1 MESSSRSGM
10 LTAAMLRVLPVP
22 QQRGWPHWVLLACQL
37 WAQWVVY
44 AAIDRAAWSTGT
56 DILMWTAVSAV
67 VGVTLIVWHLPED
80 SLSLYVATLG
90 MGLALMVWL
99 LQPHVA
105 QAVANELGD
114 DYVVLLQTY
123 SDTVNE
129 VLLRGLR
136 WGRALAQGESSNDP
150 ILFALTLGMLTF
162 VVAGM
167 ATWTLLRQQQTWLSI
182 GISAL
187 PLFINYTLAPTSR
200 SDSDIVLFAGIAFA
214 IVLCNHIAL
223 RQEVWQSAHIDHSS
237 FAPLQS
243 TWHALLII
251 VPVIAIASQLPL
263 PPTNE
268 TALRIWATVRA
279 PFTSVRNGWDQVFG
293 SAITNQ
299 AGGFSLAGMQV
310 GGARNRSQ
318 QEVLR
323 IRTSRPD
330 YVRATSYNHYTGQGW
345 SNTLTRTETDL
356 VSPRFI
362 TSRVQGR
369 TAVVSTVTIRRDRSD
384 ALLLTVG
391 DPVNFGRDARLYA
404 IADTELTIDSLLAST
419 SRDALLSGNSYTVTA
434 LVSTANETQL
444 RTTIPPTGR
453 IQQIY
458 TELPAEL
465 PERIAEL
472 STQIVVTAGAQ
483 TPYDEAVTIQNYLRQ
498 FTYNERR
505 TRPPTSVDWVDY
517 MVFEAKQGY
526 CDDFATAMTVML
538 RTRGIPARYVQ
549 GYTLGSRDPVSGEY
563 VVREAMAHSW
573 VEVYFDDYGWQ
584 RFEPTPAGY
593 VEMPD
598 RRPPATTSDST
609 TERDPVN
616 SDTTSSAER
625 PDSLERFEPPSA
637 SESNLPPDTPAP
649 TSGWIWLLLA
659 ACTSIS
665 GSIGYWWWHRQ
676 SPAWHIQRHYRTLC
690 VLLQW
695 ATIPLPGNVT
705 PLQVRRTVAEHNT
718 ALVAHIELF
727 LVDYQ
732 HFQYA
737 ANKPTTWHPI
747 AWRALIAHLLHR
759 RWEHLRTGN
768 RSSEEA

>member
-1 MESSSRSGM
+1 M

-22 QQRGWPHWVLLACQL
+22 HQRGWPHLLLLACHL

-56 DILMWTAVSAV
+56 DILVWTAFSAV
-67 VGVTLIVWHLPED
+67 VGVTLIVWNLHED
-80 SLSLYVATLG
+80 YLSLYLATLG
-90 MGLALMVWL
+90 TGLAIMVWL
-99 LQPHVA
+99 LREHVA
-105 QAVANELGD
+105 HAVATELGN
-114 DYVVLLQTY
+114 DYAVLMQTY
-123 SDTVNE
+123 GDTLNE
-129 VLLRGLR
+129 VILRSVR
-136 WGRALAQGESSNDP
+136 WGRALASGTPSNDP
-150 ILFALTLGMLTF
+150 ILFVIALGMLTYL
-162 VVAGM
+162 VAAI
-167 ATWTLLRQQQTWLSI
+167 ATWTLLRQHQTWLSI
-182 GISAL
+182 GVSAL
-187 PLFINYTLAPTSR
+187 PLFINYTLAPTTR
-200 SDSDIVLFAGIAFA
+200 SDTDIVLFVGIAFA
-214 IVLCNHIAL
+214 IVLCNQIAL
-223 RQEVWQSAHIDHSS
+223 REEVWQAAHIDRPG
-237 FAPLQS
+237 FAPLQA

-251 VPVIAIASQLPL
+251 VPIVVIASQLPL

-268 TALRIWATVRA
+268 TALRIWATVRS

-293 SAITNQ
+293 NAITNQ

-310 GGARNRSQ
+310 GGARSRSQ

-323 IRTSRPD
+323 IRTSAPD

-345 SNTLTRTETDL
+345 SNTLTRSETDL

-362 TSRVQGR
+362 TSRAQGR

-419 SRDALLSGNSYTVTA
+419 SRDALFSGNSYTVTA

-465 PERIAEL
+465 PARIAEL

-483 TPYDEAVTIQNYLRQ
+483 TPYDEAVAIQNYLRQ

-598 RRPPATTSDST
+598 RRPPATTSDSAA
-609 TERDPVN
+609 ERDPVN
-616 SDTTSSAER
+616 SDTTSSSER
-625 PDSLERFEPPSA
+625 TDSLERFEPPSA
-637 SESNLPPDTPAP
+637 SESNLPPDAPTP
-649 TSGWIWLLLA
+649 TSGWVWLLLVVG
-659 ACTSIS
+659 T
-665 GSIGYWWWHRQ
+665 GLGGGYGYWWWHRQ
-676 SPAWHIQRHYRTLC
+676 SPAWHIQRHYEALCTLLRWGT
-690 VLLQW
+690 V
-695 ATIPLPGNVT
+695 PLAANVT
-705 PLQVRRTVAEHNT
+705 PLQVLRTVAEHDD
-718 ALVAHIELF
+718 ALTPHIDAF
-727 LVDYQ
+727 VVDYQ

-737 ANKPTTWHPI
+737 ASKPAHWRPV
-747 AWRALIAHLLHR
+747 AWNALGRLLLRR
-759 RWEHLRTGN
+759 RWAYLRAGH